1 MTTQTSFDV
10 TVGNIGLVYSGPSL
24 FEADA
29 TFSAYRRASIDNVG
43 RAAGETVT
51 LFKNSEILR
60 EHIGTVESEED
71 TTFSP

>member
-1 MTTQTSFDV
+1 MTTQTFFDV

-29 TFSAYRRASIDNVG
+29 AFSAYRRASIDNIG

-51 LFKNSEILR
+51 MFKNSEILR
-60 EHIGTVESEED
+60 EHVGTIEREE
-71 TTFSP
+71 TATLSP